1 MCDIPILVI
10 NWHGAY
16 FEEEKLLS
24 PINVVKLNA
33 VSMKVCNL
41 LSSNIANSTEI
52 IIKDARNKLLKKKG
66 KKSNKGKKLKKL
78 ENECNEMVQIIRD
91 ELYNL
96 DHLGNR
102 KGKYSRRWLPEVQN
116 AAKYMEEEGDKD
128 AKLYLDSVCKSY
140 RIAKWKRDSFFYEKF
155 FSVHRSEKYSR
166 TNKND
171 NRMILYYPDGRS
183 EDIFLSFST
192 KAKTIP
198 DRLKQRKR
206 ESFEVYLSDILYFL
220 HDERDIMSV
229 IIIDFSC
236 NRVDDESNISDRK
249 CRQMERSSA
258 RGVRKVQN
266 EDLDKVRKEKKI
278 RKTKRKIE
286 KKNKTKKNEGT

>member
-1 MCDIPILVI
+1 
-10 NWHGAY
+10 
-16 FEEEKLLS
+16 
-24 PINVVKLNA
+24 
-33 VSMKVCNL
+33 
-41 LSSNIANSTEI
+41 
-52 IIKDARNKLLKKKG
+52 
-66 KKSNKGKKLKKL
+66 
-78 ENECNEMVQIIRD
+78 
-91 ELYNL
+91 
-96 DHLGNR
+96 
-102 KGKYSRRWLPEVQN
+102 
-116 AAKYMEEEGDKD
+116 
-128 AKLYLDSVCKSY
+128 
-140 RIAKWKRDSFFYEKF
+140 
-155 FSVHRSEKYSR
+155 
-166 TNKND
+166 
-171 NRMILYYPDGRS
+171 MILYYPDGRS

-266 EDLDKVRKEKKI
+266 EDLDNVRKEKKI

>member
-16 FEEEKLLS
+16 FEEEKLSS
-24 PINVVKLNA
+24 PIDVVKLNA

-52 IIKDARNKLLKKKG
+52 IIKDVRNKLIKEKG
-66 KKSNKGKKLKKL
+66 KKNNKTKKTKKS

-116 AAKYMEEEGDKD
+116 AAKYMEDEGDKD
-128 AKLYLDSVCKSY
+128 GKLYLDNVCKSY
-140 RIAKWKRDSFFYEKF
+140 RIAKWRRKSLYYEKF

-183 EDIFLSFST
+183 EDIFLSFGT

-236 NRVDDESNISDRK
+236 NRVDDESDISDRK

-258 RGVRKVQN
+258 RGVIKVKN
-266 EDLDKVRKEKKI
+266 EDLDDARMKK
-278 RKTKRKIE
+278 RKTKKKIQ
-286 KKNKTKKNEGT
+286 KKNKTKKK

>member
-16 FEEEKLLS
+16 FEEEKLSS

-52 IIKDARNKLLKKKG
+52 IIKDVRNKLIKKKG
-66 KKSNKGKKLKKL
+66 KKSNKTKKPKKS

-116 AAKYMEEEGDKD
+116 AAKYMEDEGDKD
-128 AKLYLDSVCKSY
+128 GKLYLDNVCKSY
-140 RIAKWKRDSFFYEKF
+140 RIAKWRRESLYYEKF

-183 EDIFLSFST
+183 EDIFLSFGT

-206 ESFEVYLSDILYFL
+206 ESFEVYLSDILDFL
-220 HDERDIMSV
+220 HEERGIMSV

-236 NRVDDESNISDRK
+236 NRVDDDSDISDRK

-266 EDLDKVRKEKKI
+266 EDLDNARMKKKTKKKI
-278 RKTKRKIE
+278 Q
-286 KKNKTKKNEGT
+286 KKNKTKKK

>member
-52 IIKDARNKLLKKKG
+52 IIKDARNKLLKKG
-66 KKSNKGKKLKKL
+66 KTSNKGKKLKKL

-128 AKLYLDSVCKSY
+128 AKLYLDNVCKSY
-140 RIAKWKRDSFFYEKF
+140 RIAKWKRDSFYEKF
-155 FSVHRSEKYSR
+155 LVFIDQKNIQGLIR
-166 TNKND
+166 T
-171 NRMILYYPDGRS
+171 
-183 EDIFLSFST
+183 
-192 KAKTIP
+192 
-198 DRLKQRKR
+198 
-206 ESFEVYLSDILYFL
+206 
-220 HDERDIMSV
+220 
-229 IIIDFSC
+229 II
-236 NRVDDESNISDRK
+236 E
-249 CRQMERSSA
+249 
-258 RGVRKVQN
+258 
-266 EDLDKVRKEKKI
+266 
-278 RKTKRKIE
+278 
-286 KKNKTKKNEGT
+286 